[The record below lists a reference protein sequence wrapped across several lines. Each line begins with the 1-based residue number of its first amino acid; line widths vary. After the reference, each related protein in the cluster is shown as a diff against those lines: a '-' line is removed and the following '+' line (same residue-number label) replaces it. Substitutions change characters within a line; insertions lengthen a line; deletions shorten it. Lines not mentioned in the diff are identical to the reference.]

1 MAMFISG
8 WVNVDNRIICC
19 RNVLCMLQSHFTSFY
34 ILPIIYNTDLLLD
47 CSLLYIIR
55 SLLTNIAFLYVLS
68 TVGPMMQRFQSFTST
83 LSFTDAVIV
92 TDIVFMDMKKK
103 HFMLYFRHL
112 IRGSIGSLKSAAPNS
127 ILIGLAIFAMLICAT
142 NTYTDHAALRHAFK
156 HRLLALWPKN
166 NT

>member
-19 RNVLCMLQSHFTSFY
+19 RNVLCMLHSHFTSFY

-47 CSLLYIIR
+47 CSQLYIIR

-68 TVGPMMQRFQSFTST
+68 TVGPMMQRFQSFTNT

-92 TDIVFMDMKKK
+92 TDIVFMGMKKTFYALLPPSNTWFHWLTRVCRPK
-103 HFMLYFRHL
+103 QHFDRFSHFCHAHL
-112 IRGSIGSLKSAAPNS
+112 CNQHIRRPCCITTCIQAP
-127 ILIGLAIFAMLICAT
+127 IAGIVA
-142 NTYTDHAALRHAFK
+142 
-156 HRLLALWPKN
+156 
-166 NT
+166 